1 MNKRLFKLWYYT
13 VAHKQMLLRSI
24 GNDEACNL
32 DIYFGDV
39 LYVEMPVVMN
49 EMEILKTTQED
60 IDYIVQ
66 KIGNTNKKITVLK
79 SGECKYFVVS
89 SIMKIM
95 ENNLSMFELPF
106 DVLDDTAYGLERKPS

>member
-1 MNKRLFKLWYYT
+1 MDKRLFKLWFYT
-13 VAHKQMLLRSI
+13 VSHRHILLRSI
-24 GNDEACNL
+24 VNNEVCNL

-39 LYVEMPVVMN
+39 LYVEMPVAMN
-49 EMEILKTTQED
+49 DMEILETTQED
-60 IDYIVQ
+60 IDYITQ
-66 KIGNTNKKITVLK
+66 KIGNTNKNITVLK

-106 DVLDDTAYGLERKPS
+106 DVVCFRKRICGEK